1 MDINALNIRV
11 TFQKAGTIIDKNRN
25 HKEVWEDYY
34 TCWATCVTSHLKSN
48 EDFAAAVIQERDL
61 MDVTVRW
68 SSEIA
73 RINSKEYR
81 IQINERY
88 YNILT
93 IDEMGF
99 LHNSRKFHC
108 ELMNDKKVSAD
119 GGD

>member
-11 TFQKAGTIIDKNRN
+11 TFQKTVPMQDANYNDID
-25 HKEVWEDYY
+25 VWEDYY

-81 IQINERY
+81 LQINERY

-108 ELMNDKKVSAD
+108 ELMKDKKVVPD